1 MVGLLGQI
9 LSLILYLYF
18 NRLPVLENTQ
28 ELDDGLNNVGSIV
41 LSRFP
46 RWFILGHVETQQC
59 ELACTL
65 LGAAKGRYT
74 S

>member
-1 MVGLLGQI
+1 M
-9 LSLILYLYF
+9 
-18 NRLPVLENTQ
+18 LENTQ

-65 LGAAKGRYT
+65 LGAAKGECH
-74 S
+74 

>member
-1 MVGLLGQI
+1 M
-9 LSLILYLYF
+9 
-18 NRLPVLENTQ
+18 LENTQ

-65 LGAAKGRYT
+65 LGAAKGECQ
-74 S
+74 